1 MNVSGVEEI
10 EMSWELI
17 IAATIFVSTYAVISL
32 RRLPGI
38 EVGMH
43 TAALAGAVLMLL
55 LGIVSLGAAWDSLD
69 LDVLFLLLG
78 MMLLV
83 GSLDACGFFGLVAN
97 LLVLR
102 VPNGR
107 HFLIRI
113 MVLSA
118 VLSALMLNDAVVLI
132 LTPAVIRCCRK
143 LGSDPIPYLIG
154 VFVSANIG
162 SCSTIVGN
170 PQNAYIA
177 SHAGIGFME
186 FTLEMFPMSCACLLV
201 SMILMLALFRKR
213 LSVVP
218 VETTESPSYDRPR
231 LYLTISVAVG
241 TVLMFALSTTLE
253 IELAAIAM
261 TGGCLALLIVS
272 TKGTNVFVNT
282 VRRVDWKVL
291 LFFTGLFVI
300 MAGTVSSGLMD
311 SISALFPGFRD
322 GAPSPMELT
331 VFTVILSNLISN
343 VPSVIL
349 IGDMMVDPTPLM
361 WLILSAS
368 STLAG
373 NLTLIGAAANVI
385 VSEEAEKDGIRF
397 DFRRYLATG
406 IPVSLATL
414 AVMYVFLVLL

>member
-1 MNVSGVEEI
+1 
-10 EMSWELI
+10 MSWELVVASI
-17 IAATIFVSTYAVISL
+17 IFIATYAAISL

-38 EVGMH
+38 EIGMH
-43 TAALAGAVLMLL
+43 TAALIGATLMIL
-55 LGIVSLGAAWDSLD
+55 LGIVSLTTAWDSLN

-83 GSLDACGFFGLVAN
+83 GSLDACGFFNIVAN
-97 LLVLR
+97 LLVHK
-102 VPNGR
+102 VPDGK
-107 HFLIRI
+107 HFLVRI

-132 LTPAVIRCCRK
+132 LTPAAIRCCK
-143 LGSDPIPYLIG
+143 LLRSDPIPYLTG

-162 SCSTIVGN
+162 SCATIVGN

-177 SHAGIGFME
+177 THAGISFMGFTME
-186 FTLEMFPMSCACLLV
+186 MLPMTVACLLV
-201 SMILMLALFRKR
+201 SIIIMLVLFRNR
-213 LSVVP
+213 LEIEQA
-218 VETTESPSYDRPR
+218 ETVHERIEDRPR
-231 LYLTISVAVG
+231 LYATVSIAIATIV
-241 TVLMFALSTTLE
+241 MFALSSTLN
-253 IELAAIAM
+253 IELSAIAM
-261 TGGCLALLIVS
+261 TGGCLALLLVA
-272 TKGTNVFVNT
+272 TKGHGTSMNV

-291 LFFTGLFVI
+291 LFFIGLFVI
-300 MAGTVSSGLMD
+300 MAGTVSSGLLD
-311 SISALFPGFRD
+311 HIATLFPGFGD

-349 IGDMMVDPTPLM
+349 IGDMLTCATPLT

-385 VSEEAEKDGIRF
+385 VSEEAEKEGIRF
-397 DFRRYLATG
+397 DFRKYLITG